1 MLARSYLFVPAHR
14 PDRYGKA
21 LKTVQLR
28 TRGGAPYATM
38 PPQLEGLRLDPKDPK
53 SPWIVIYSKYDL
65 GCALDKHASPDCL
78 GHNYESALD
87 IAAKAVIYSIK
98 E

>member
-1 MLARSYLFVPAHR
+1 MDIPIEDPFFQERF
-14 PDRYGKA
+14 GKEIR
-21 LKTVQLR
+21 TVQCR
-28 TRGGAPYATM
+28 TQGGAEYQTIA
-38 PPQLEGLRLDPKDPK
+38 PQLKGIRLDPANPN

-65 GCALDKHASPDCL
+65 GCALSKHASTGCL

-87 IAAKAVIYSIK
+87 IASQAVMYVLK